1 MAFRDLRD
9 WLDRLRAEGEPH
21 EVTAEVDPHLEITEI
36 VDRLVKSGGGPALL
50 LRNVKGSDPAL
61 LINQFAREGGMCM
74 AFGVERLDELGERVQ
89 SVLEMTPPS
98 GMVDKIRAL

>member
-9 WLDRLRAEGEPH
+9 WLDRLRAEGELH

-50 LRNVKGSDPAL
+50 FRNVKGSDHPL
-61 LINQFAREGGMCM
+61 LMNQFPTGRRMCG
-74 AFGVERLDELGERVQ
+74 ACGVERLGELGERVQ

-98 GMVDKIRAL
+98 G